1 MFNGTI
7 EKKIGDRDMKEFSCF
22 DIVGPIMI
30 GPSSSHTAGA
40 ARLGRI
46 AGIIAG
52 EKEISKVKFF
62 LHGSFAKTYRGHGTD
77 KALVAGILG
86 MDPWDERLKNSFEIA
101 EEKGLKY
108 EFIETDL
115 GIEHPNTVKFVI
127 TKKDG
132 SEVAVLG
139 SSVGGGNI
147 NISEIDGQR
156 VDFDGNYPTL
166 IIKHKDVPGMISKV
180 STVISEAGINIAFLK
195 VYRKSKGLTAAM
207 IFETDEIISENIFN
221 KIKDVGN
228 IESIRCVNPV
238 TEGK

>member
-1 MFNGTI
+1 
-7 EKKIGDRDMKEFSCF
+7 MKEFGCF
-22 DIVGPIMI
+22 DILGPIMI

-40 ARLGRI
+40 ARLGKI
-46 AGIIAG
+46 AAIIAG
-52 EKEISKVKFF
+52 EEEISKVKFY

-86 MDPWDERLKNSFEIA
+86 MDPWDERLRNSFEIA
-101 EEKGLKY
+101 REKDLNF

-115 GIEHPNTVKFVI
+115 GAEHPNTVKFVI
-127 TKKDG
+127 LKKDRTKV
-132 SEVAVLG
+132 EVLG

-147 NISEIDGQR
+147 KISEIDGQK
-156 VDFDGNYPTL
+156 VDFDGNYPTI

-180 STVISEAGINIAFLK
+180 STVISEVGINIAFLK
-195 VYRKSKGLTAAM
+195 VYRKSKGFTAAM
-207 IFETDEIISENIFN
+207 IFETDEIIPEDVAE
-221 KIKDVGN
+221 KIKAVGN